1 MYDLIQENHQLKENK
16 LMKKIILLLTVL
28 MVAFTASAQI
38 TSKGKPTVLNSFRM
52 GNCKLIETGTLYKIE
67 STIKENTD
75 LKMNI
80 ELETKEEAIK
90 LIESLIEYEPT
101 KGEIV
106 SLNNPTNNTAE
117 YKSMQGGWQ
126 FYISEMKAQS
136 SCASKGEL
144 KKMLKSLKEK

>member
-1 MYDLIQENHQLKENK
+1 
-16 LMKKIILLLTVL
+16 MKKVLLVFAVL
-28 MVAFTASAQI
+28 MVALTTSAQL

-52 GNCKLIETGTLYKIE
+52 GNCKLVEIGSMYKIE
-67 STIKENTD
+67 STVKENTD

-80 ELETKEEAIK
+80 ELGTKEEAIK
-90 LIESLIEYEPT
+90 LIESLIEYEPA

-126 FYISEMKAQS
+126 FYISGMKAHS

>member
-1 MYDLIQENHQLKENK
+1 
-16 LMKKIILLLTVL
+16 MKKVLLVFAVL
-28 MVAFTASAQI
+28 MVALTASAQL
-38 TSKGKPTVLNSFRM
+38 TSNGKPNVLNSFRM
-52 GNCKLIETGTLYKIE
+52 GNCKLIETDSMYKIE
-67 STIKENTD
+67 STVKENTE

-80 ELETKEEAIK
+80 ELGTKEEAIK
-90 LIESLIEYEPT
+90 LIESLIEYKPS

-117 YKSMQGGWQ
+117 YKSLEGGWQ
-126 FYISEMKAQS
+126 FYISGMKANS

>member
-1 MYDLIQENHQLKENK
+1 
-16 LMKKIILLLTVL
+16 MKKVLLVFAVL
-28 MVAFTASAQI
+28 MVALTASAQL

-52 GNCKLIETGTLYKIE
+52 GNCKLIEIGSMYKIE
-67 STIKENTD
+67 STVKENTD

-80 ELETKEEAIK
+80 ELGTKEEAIK
-90 LIESLIEYEPT
+90 LIESLIEYEPA

-126 FYISEMKAQS
+126 FYISGMKANS

>member
-1 MYDLIQENHQLKENK
+1 
-16 LMKKIILLLTVL
+16 MKKVLLVFAVL
-28 MVAFTASAQI
+28 MVALTASAQL

-52 GNCKLIETGTLYKIE
+52 GNCKLIEIGSMYKIE
-67 STIKENTD
+67 STVKENTD

-80 ELETKEEAIK
+80 ELGTKEEAIK
-90 LIESLIEYEPT
+90 LIESLIEYEPA

-126 FYISEMKAQS
+126 FYISGMKAHS

>member
-1 MYDLIQENHQLKENK
+1 
-16 LMKKIILLLTVL
+16 MKKVLLVFAVL
-28 MVAFTASAQI
+28 MVALTASAQL

-52 GNCKLIETGTLYKIE
+52 GNCKLIEIGSMYKIV
-67 STIKENTD
+67 STVKENTD

-80 ELETKEEAIK
+80 ELGTKEEAIK
-90 LIESLIEYEPT
+90 LIESLIEYEPA

-126 FYISEMKAQS
+126 FYISGMKAHS

>member
-1 MYDLIQENHQLKENK
+1 
-16 LMKKIILLLTVL
+16 MKKVLLVFAVL
-28 MVAFTASAQI
+28 MVALTASAQL
-38 TSKGKPTVLNSFRM
+38 TSKGKPTVLNSFR
-52 GNCKLIETGTLYKIE
+52 KLIETGTLYKIE

-80 ELETKEEAIK
+80 ELGTKEEAIK